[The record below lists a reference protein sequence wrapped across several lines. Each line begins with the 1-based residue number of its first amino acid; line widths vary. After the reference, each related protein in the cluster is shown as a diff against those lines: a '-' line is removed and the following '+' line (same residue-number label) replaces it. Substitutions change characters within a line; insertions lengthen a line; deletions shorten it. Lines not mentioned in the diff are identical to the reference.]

1 MKTILTL
8 LTITTIVFC
17 SCGGSKEVAPP
28 PKVESKIPTDPPQE
42 PPRRFS
48 IIDRYYVRN
57 AALAS
62 PKQIDDPLQAIRVIQ
77 LAPGESEVLVLF
89 TMDDPQRDNAHGKV
103 EMWFGIE
110 MKSFSKG
117 TYDFANITH
126 AQFFKFDLSQN
137 SIRYDGQNYSGTV
150 TIEGVEAGHLIGS
163 IDATIKGETRSFE
176 KPSEKFQLRW
186 QGSFRVAE
194 VPLEATQ
201 MK

>member
-1 MKTILTL
+1 M
-8 LTITTIVFC
+8 ITTIFFC
-17 SCGGSKEVAPP
+17 SCAGSKEETPP
-28 PKVESKIPTDPPQE
+28 PKVTIKTPTAPPQE

-57 AALAS
+57 ATLAS

-89 TMDDPQRDNAHGKV
+89 SMNDPQRDDSQGTV

-117 TYDFANITH
+117 TYDLSIIPR

-137 SIRYDGQNYSGTV
+137 SIRYDGQNYSGTI
-150 TIEGVEAGHLIGS
+150 TIAGVEAGHLIGS
-163 IDATIKGETRSFE
+163 IDATINGETKSFQ

-194 VPLEATQ
+194 VPLDATQ